1 MNSKS
6 LWRYVM
12 FCAYIINQ
20 PMHIY
25 GAYYKKKYSPSL
37 HNFTVAIRNG
47 SYMFRLQSSHKQ
59 AYISEL

>member
-1 MNSKS
+1 
-6 LWRYVM
+6 
-12 FCAYIINQ
+12 
-20 PMHIY
+20 MHIY